1 MTLTRYFLRIKVA
14 IILLFAFFCSTPAF
28 SQKWNKAYQDYIDL
42 YKDIAIEQMLKHN
55 IPASITLAQGLL
67 ESGAGRSTLAVK
79 GNNHFGIKC
88 HEWNGPTMIK
98 SDDRPDD
105 CFRVYTNPKQ
115 SYEDHSAFLKR
126 PRYKSLFQLSRT
138 DYRGWARGL
147 KACGYATNPAY
158 AQSLINII
166 ETYQL
171 YIYDNAKHYDR
182 FMANHAGTSNSL
194 RIEGTSPH
202 RIYSYNKNYYIR
214 ARKGDTFRSLSQE
227 MGVSRRNLAKYN
239 ELDKN
244 YTLKEGDII
253 YLKKKRTK
261 ATKEY
266 KHRLHTVRN
275 GESLYSI
282 AQLYGI
288 RLSSLY
294 KKNHLPDDYSIRVGD
309 QLRVY

>member
-98 SDDRPDD
+98 SDDHPDD

-182 FMANHAGTSNSL
+182 FMANHAGKSNSL
-194 RIEGTSPH
+194 RTEGTSPH

>member
-182 FMANHAGTSNSL
+182 FMANHVGKSNSL

-202 RIYSYNKNYYIR
+202 RIFSYNKNYYIR
-214 ARKGDTFRSLSQE
+214 ARKGDTFRSLSKE

-294 KKNHLPDDYSIRVGD
+294 KKNHLLDDYSIRVGD

>member
-1 MTLTRYFLRIKVA
+1 MTLTRYFLRIKVE

-202 RIYSYNKNYYIR
+202 HIFSYNKNYYIR

>member
-67 ESGAGRSTLAVK
+67 ESGAGRSTIAVK

-171 YIYDNAKHYDR
+171 YIYDNAKYYDR

>member
-202 RIYSYNKNYYIR
+202 HIFSYNKNYYIR

>member
-1 MTLTRYFLRIKVA
+1 MTLTRYFLSIKVA

-105 CFRVYTNPKQ
+105 CFRVYANPKQ

-147 KACGYATNPAY
+147 KACGYATNPVY

-182 FMANHAGTSNSL
+182 FMANHAGKSNSL

-294 KKNHLPDDYSIRVGD
+294 KKNHIPDDYSIRVGD

>member
-202 RIYSYNKNYYIR
+202 HIFSYNKNYYIR

-294 KKNHLPDDYSIRVGD
+294 KKNHQPDDYSIRVGD

>member
-166 ETYQL
+166 EPYQL
-171 YIYDNAKHYDR
+171 YIYDNAKH
-182 FMANHAGTSNSL
+182 
-194 RIEGTSPH
+194 
-202 RIYSYNKNYYIR
+202 
-214 ARKGDTFRSLSQE
+214 
-227 MGVSRRNLAKYN
+227 
-239 ELDKN
+239 
-244 YTLKEGDII
+244 
-253 YLKKKRTK
+253 
-261 ATKEY
+261 
-266 KHRLHTVRN
+266 
-275 GESLYSI
+275 
-282 AQLYGI
+282 
-288 RLSSLY
+288 
-294 KKNHLPDDYSIRVGD
+294 
-309 QLRVY
+309 

>member
-67 ESGAGRSTLAVK
+67 ESGAGRSTIAVK

-202 RIYSYNKNYYIR
+202 HIFSYNKNYYIR

>member
-1 MTLTRYFLRIKVA
+1 MALTQYLYRIKVLS
-14 IILLFAFFCSTPAF
+14 ILLVAILLSA
-28 SQKWNKAYQDYIDL
+28 SAYAQKWNKAYQDYIDL
-42 YKDIAIEQMLKHN
+42 YKDIAIEQMLKHD

-105 CFRVYTNPKQ
+105 CFRVYSNPRQ
-115 SYEDHSAFLKR
+115 SYEDHSIFLKR
-126 PRYKSLFQLSRT
+126 PRYESLFQLPRS

-166 ETYQL
+166 ETYKL

-182 FMANHAGTSNSL
+182 FMVNHAGKSSGL
-194 RIEGTSPH
+194 SIVGGMPH
-202 RIYSYNKNYYIR
+202 RIFSYNKNYYIR
-214 ARKGDTFRSLSQE
+214 ARKGDTFRSLSKE
-227 MGVSRRNLAKYN
+227 MGVSRRNLARYN
-239 ELDKN
+239 ELDKKQ
-244 YTLKEGDII
+244 TLKEGDII

>member
-182 FMANHAGTSNSL
+182 FTANHAGKSNSL

-294 KKNHLPDDYSIRVGD
+294 KKNHIPDDYSIRVGD

>member
-202 RIYSYNKNYYIR
+202 RIFSYNKNYYIR

>member
-1 MTLTRYFLRIKVA
+1 
-14 IILLFAFFCSTPAF
+14 
-28 SQKWNKAYQDYIDL
+28 
-42 YKDIAIEQMLKHN
+42 MLKHN

-105 CFRVYTNPKQ
+105 CFRVYANPKQ

-147 KACGYATNPAY
+147 KACGYATNPVY

-182 FMANHAGTSNSL
+182 FMANHAGKSNSL

-253 YLKKKRTK
+253 FTSGKSGLFPDDILVGTVTEGYDDPKRTK

>member
-98 SDDRPDD
+98 SDDHPDD

-182 FMANHAGTSNSL
+182 FMANHAGKSNSL
-194 RIEGTSPH
+194 RIEETSPH